1 MTDKEKFIPVPT
13 ADAEFVRLFG
23 IRTRRNILIKEL
35 VTKNIER
42 IRIQDLQLKKDFAT
56 EKKRL
61 EMIGKL
67 CEMDEKQFASYTALD
82 EMRSRQLFID
92 FMNTGSKLPAEEEKR
107 LESLTKEIKDL
118 SEEATQL
125 DEFINEY
132 VKGNKKFDALEFTF
146 AKATGKLPKKI
157 DPIEEELSE

>member
-1 MTDKEKFIPVPT
+1 MSEKIIPVAT

-23 IRTRRNILIKEL
+23 IRTRRNLLIKDL

-42 IRIQDLQLKKDFAT
+42 LRIQREQVRKDFEL

-61 EMIGKL
+61 EMITKL
-67 CEMDEKQFASYTALD
+67 CDMDEKQFSSYTALD
-82 EMRSRQLFID
+82 EMRSRTLFIE
-92 FMNTGSKLPAEEEKR
+92 FMNTNSKMSEEDEKR
-107 LESLTKEIKDL
+107 ISQLSTELKEL

-132 VKGNKKFDALEFTF
+132 VKGNRKYEALEFTF
-146 AKATGKLPKKI
+146 SKVKDKIPKQKVELKTI
-157 DPIEEELSE
+157 DETD